1 MEILGVNNK
10 PMSVNRKLVKAVQG
24 TSTGDMKKSVYDPT
38 GSVEA
43 AGGIPDYVDANGGK
57 IDIIKVNGTAQTIT
71 NKTVDIAVP
80 TNNNQLVNGAG
91 YISEIPIASTTQLGG
106 VKIGNGLSIASDG
119 TLSATG
125 GGSTSAVTSVNGKT
139 GDVELTAS
147 DVGALPSNTT
157 IPTPFYAGFGVHGE
171 DTYDE
176 NPTHG
181 AVTTYENILEA
192 YNSGKPCYAKIKV
205 IGTEYTQTMIAP
217 LAYVDTANE
226 EVGFAL
232 TKMTQGDTPEE
243 LIICYANINGDG
255 EADAYVGSRYTGSSI
270 NNFLPSVS
278 TSDNGKFLRVING
291 AWAATTIDNANGV
304 SF

>member
-1 MEILGVNNK
+1 MYT
-10 PMSVNRKLVKAVQG
+10 G
-24 TSTGDMKKSVYDPT
+24 TQYQFVLCFPQD
-38 GSVEA
+38 
-43 AGGIPDYVDANGGK
+43 
-57 IDIIKVNGTAQTIT
+57 
-71 NKTVDIAVP
+71 
-80 TNNNQLVNGAG
+80 
-91 YISEIPIASTTQLGG
+91 
-106 VKIGNGLSIASDG
+106 
-119 TLSATG
+119 
-125 GGSTSAVTSVNGKT
+125 
-139 GDVELTAS
+139 
-147 DVGALPSNTT
+147 
-157 IPTPFYAGFGVHGE
+157 
-171 DTYDE
+171 
-176 NPTHG
+176 
-181 AVTTYENILEA
+181 
-192 YNSGKPCYAKIKV
+192 
-205 IGTEYTQTMIAP
+205 AP